1 MFHYRTRRE
10 PPSPRAG
17 LAVLGLAGCIAAI
30 ITSMLD
36 LEDIFGP
43 EGPLHSTLPDFKSRW
58 QQLRMAQ
65 RVATALEHRETVV
78 VEAGTGTG
86 KTFAYLV
93 PALLCG
99 ARVLISTGTRTLQDQ
114 LFSKDLPLV
123 AAALG
128 RPAKIALLKG
138 RTNYLCRYRLAQ
150 IDPGGEQ
157 LSLDPSGT
165 DPADAD
171 EPGMGQPEGMG
182 QPAPH
187 RSMLAR
193 IERWSRT
200 TRRGDLA
207 EVRGLSDSH
216 PVWPQVTST
225 RENCLGNRCPEI
237 SRCHVALARREALD
251 ADIVIV
257 NHHLLLADLALK
269 EDGFGDILGQADAVI
284 LDEAH
289 QIPDLAT
296 QFFSATVSSR
306 RIENLL
312 KDVHTEVASHL
323 AHLSIESGAGQLIA
337 NIAAAAKGVE
347 QASQQLSSALPPRP
361 GRFSLAE
368 TGAQLNGCVGELARS
383 LQTLQDNLANLVD
396 DSALAQLAE
405 RTGDL
410 VLSLDRIA
418 AVDDMDGVRAV
429 EVAPRS
435 WPMGLLTERP
445 ARKSPAGTGF
455 TLSLMPFDISA
466 RFLSLLQARRCG
478 WIFTSATLSLGED
491 FTHFTGRLGLNE
503 SPTLKIDS
511 PFNYPLQSL
520 LYLPSGLPEPASPK
534 YVAAVIETALPLIDA
549 ARGGAFIL
557 FTSHRALSQ
566 GAAALKTY
574 WSNPNQSPSPY
585 RLFVQGEA
593 PRERLLK
600 EFREDGNG
608 VLLGTTSFWEGVDVK
623 GEALRLVIIEKLPFA
638 SPDDPLV
645 KARIDHLEATG
656 GNAFRDYQLP
666 EAALALKQG
675 VGRLIRSEEDYGTV
689 VICDPR
695 MMGRGY
701 GKVLLAA
708 LPPMTPTRDRD
719 EAMSFIRKHAPRD
732 LANALKTARAATAP

>member
-1 MFHYRTRRE
+1 
-10 PPSPRAG
+10 
-17 LAVLGLAGCIAAI
+17 
-30 ITSMLD
+30 MLD

-43 EGPLHSTLPDFKSRW
+43 GGPLQSALPDFKSRW

-65 RVATALEHRETVV
+65 RVATALEHRETLV

-93 PALLCG
+93 PALLSG

-128 RPAKIALLKG
+128 RPARIALLKG
-138 RTNYLCRYRLAQ
+138 RSNYLCRYRLARVG
-150 IDPGGEQ
+150 PGGEQ
-157 LSLDPSGT
+157 LSLDAR
-165 DPADAD
+165 PALTARSRDTLAAADTGDD
-171 EPGMGQPEGMG
+171 EPTTLTGMLG
-182 QPAPH
+182 
-187 RSMLAR
+187 R
-193 IERWSRT
+193 IERWART

-207 EVRGLSDSH
+207 EIRGLSDSH

-225 RENCLGNRCPEI
+225 RDNCLGNRCPEI

-269 EDGFGDILGQADAVI
+269 EDGFGDILGAADAVI

-296 QFFSATVSSR
+296 QFFGANVSSR
-306 RIENLL
+306 RIDNLL
-312 KDVHTEVASHL
+312 KEAQAELTAHL
-323 AHLSIESGAGQLIA
+323 AHVPVDSGAGTVVTDIA
-337 NIAAAAKGVE
+337 TAVRGVE
-347 QASQQLSSALPPRP
+347 QASQRLSSALPPRA

-368 TGAQLNGCVGELARS
+368 MGPQVNAPVDDLARS
-383 LQTLQDNLANLVD
+383 LQAFQDRLAALGD
-396 DSALAQLAE
+396 DSPLAQLGE
-405 RTGDL
+405 RAGDL

-418 AVDDMDGVRAV
+418 AVDEMEGVRAV
-429 EVAPRS
+429 EVTQR
-435 WPMGLLTERP
+435 
-445 ARKSPAGTGF
+445 GF
-455 TLSLMPFDISA
+455 SLSLMPFDISA

-491 FTHFTGRLGLNE
+491 FGHFTGRLGLGE
-503 SPTLKIDS
+503 SPTLKIES
-511 PFNYPLQSL
+511 PFDYERQSL
-520 LYLPSGLPEPASPK
+520 LYLPIGLPEPASPK
-534 YVAAVIETALPLIDA
+534 YVAAVIETAVPLIDA
-549 ARGGAFIL
+549 ARGGAFVL
-557 FTSHRALSQ
+557 FTSHRALAE
-566 GAAALKTY
+566 GASLLRKR
-574 WSNPNQSPSPY
+574 WSDDSPY

-645 KARIDHLEATG
+645 RARIDHLQARG

-675 VGRLIRSEEDYGTV
+675 VGRLIRSEDDYGTV

-708 LPPMTPTRDRD
+708 LPPMAPTREAD
-719 EAMSFIRKHAPRD
+719 EALRFIRKHAPRD
-732 LANALKTARAATAP
+732 PAPTHATTRTVTVQ

>member
-1 MFHYRTRRE
+1 MRRA
-10 PPSPRAG
+10 RYHG
-17 LAVLGLAGCIAAI
+17 D
-30 ITSMLD
+30 MLD

-43 EGPLHSTLPDFKSRW
+43 GGPLQSALPDFKSRW

-93 PALLCG
+93 PALLSG

-128 RPAKIALLKG
+128 RPARIALLKG
-138 RTNYLCRYRLAQ
+138 RTNYLCRYRMARIGL
-150 IDPGGEQ
+150 PGGDSLADRSVAGGEP
-157 LSLDPSGT
+157 LSLSLADPQASLTT
-165 DPADAD
+165 DDSADIGSTATAD
-171 EPGMGQPEGMG
+171 R
-182 QPAPH
+182 APQ
-187 RSMLAR
+187 SAMLAR
-193 IERWSRT
+193 IERWART

-225 RENCLGNRCPEI
+225 RENCLANRCPEV
-237 SRCHVALARREALD
+237 SRCYVALARREALD

-269 EDGFGDILGQADAVI
+269 EDGFGDLLGAADAII

-296 QFFSATVSSR
+296 QFFGASVSSR

-312 KDVHTEVASHL
+312 KDTQTEITGQL
-323 AHLSIESGAGQLIA
+323 AHVSPESGAGALVA
-337 NIAAAAKGVE
+337 NIVTAARAVE
-347 QASQQLSSALPPRP
+347 QAAHLLSTSLPSRPARYSLPELGTRVSFPVEELASALR
-361 GRFSLAE
+361 
-368 TGAQLNGCVGELARS
+368 
-383 LQTLQDNLANLVD
+383 TLQNGLGDLGD
-396 DSALAQLAE
+396 DSPLTQLAE
-405 RTGDL
+405 RAEDI
-410 VLSLDRIA
+410 VASLERIA
-418 AVDDMDGVRAV
+418 AVDDMEGVRAV
-429 EVAPRS
+429 EVTPR
-435 WPMGLLTERP
+435 
-445 ARKSPAGTGF
+445 GF
-455 TLSLMPFDISA
+455 SLSLMPFDISN
-466 RFLSLLQARRCG
+466 RFLALVQSRRCG

-491 FTHFTGRLGLNE
+491 FGHFTGRLGLSE
-503 SPTLKIDS
+503 SPTLKIES
-511 PFNYPLQSL
+511 PFDYARQSL
-520 LYLPSGLPEPASPK
+520 LYLPAGLPEPSSSN

-549 ARGGAFIL
+549 ARGGAFLL

-566 GAAALKTY
+566 GAALVRAC
-574 WSNPNQSPSPY
+574 WSAAAPY

-608 VLLGTTSFWEGVDVK
+608 VLLGTASFWEGVDVK

-638 SPDDPLV
+638 APDDPLV
-645 KARIDHLEATG
+645 KARIDHLQATG

-708 LPPMTPTRDRD
+708 LPAMTPTRDTE
-719 EAMSFIRKHAPRD
+719 EALRFIRKHAPRD
-732 LANALKTARAATAP
+732 TAATTRPVTAS

>member
-1 MFHYRTRRE
+1 
-10 PPSPRAG
+10 
-17 LAVLGLAGCIAAI
+17 
-30 ITSMLD
+30 MLD

-43 EGPLHSTLPDFKSRW
+43 GGPLQSALPDFKSRW
-58 QQLRMAQ
+58 QQLRMAE

-128 RPAKIALLKG
+128 RPARIALLKG

-150 IDPGGEQ
+150 GGVGGEQ
-157 LSLDPSGT
+157 LTLDTAHVPNDAGDT
-165 DPADAD
+165 ADIGANTAAAE
-171 EPGMGQPEGMG
+171 EPTPTSQTG
-182 QPAPH
+182 
-187 RSMLAR
+187 MLAR
-193 IERWSRT
+193 IQRWSRT
-200 TRRGDLA
+200 TRQGDLS

-225 RENCLGNRCPEI
+225 RDNCLGNRCPEI
-237 SRCHVALARREALD
+237 SRCHVAIARRDALD

-269 EDGFGDILGQADAVI
+269 EDGFGDILGAADAVI

-296 QFFSATVSSR
+296 QFFGANVSSR

-312 KDVHTEVASHL
+312 KEAHTEIAAEL
-323 AHLSIESGAGQLIA
+323 ARVSVESGA
-337 NIAAAAKGVE
+337 AAAVEGVSAAVRGVE
-347 QASQQLSSALPPRP
+347 YATQKLSASLPARV
-361 GRFSLAE
+361 GRFSLSE
-368 TGAQLNGCVGELARS
+368 MGAQLAASVEELSHS
-383 LQTLQDNLANLVD
+383 LQALQSTLADLGD
-396 DSALAQLAE
+396 DSPLAQLGE
-405 RTGDL
+405 RAADL
-410 VLSLDRIA
+410 VLSLDRIS
-418 AVDDMDGVRAV
+418 AVDDMEGVRAV
-429 EVAPRS
+429 EITPR
-435 WPMGLLTERP
+435 
-445 ARKSPAGTGF
+445 GF
-455 TLSLMPFDISA
+455 SLSLMPFDISA
-466 RFLSLLQARRCG
+466 RFLSLIQARRCG

-491 FTHFTGRLGLNE
+491 FGHFTGRLGLTD
-503 SPTLKIDS
+503 SPTLKIES
-511 PFNYPLQSL
+511 PFDYERQSL
-520 LYLPSGLPEPASPK
+520 LYLPTGMPEPASSG
-534 YVAAVIETALPLIDA
+534 YVAKVIATALPLIDA
-549 ARGGAFIL
+549 ARGGAFVL
-557 FTSHRALSQ
+557 FTSHRALAQ
-566 GAAALKTY
+566 GAALLRAC
-574 WSNPNQSPSPY
+574 WSGESPY

-600 EFREDGNG
+600 EFRDDGNG

-623 GEALRLVIIEKLPFA
+623 GDALRLVVIEKLPFA

-645 KARIDHLEATG
+645 RARIDHLQATG

-708 LPPMTPTRDRD
+708 LPAMTPTRDHD
-719 EAMSFIRKHAPRD
+719 EAMRFIRKHAPRSPVRD
-732 LANALKTARAATAP
+732 HAAARSAAAP

>member
-1 MFHYRTRRE
+1 
-10 PPSPRAG
+10 
-17 LAVLGLAGCIAAI
+17 
-30 ITSMLD
+30 MLD

-43 EGPLHSTLPDFKSRW
+43 GGPLQSALPDFKSRW

-65 RVATALEHRETVV
+65 RVATALEHRETIV

-99 ARVLISTGTRTLQDQ
+99 SRVLISTGTRTLQDQ

-128 RPAKIALLKG
+128 RPARIALLKG
-138 RTNYLCRYRLAQ
+138 RTNYLCRYRLTR
-150 IDPGGEQ
+150 IGPGGEQ
-157 LSLDPSGT
+157 LSLDT
-165 DPADAD
+165 DTNTISDSVGAKPTGATGSEVDD
-171 EPGMGQPEGMG
+171 EPTTLTT
-182 QPAPH
+182 
-187 RSMLAR
+187 MLAR
-193 IERWSRT
+193 IQRWSRT
-200 TRRGDLA
+200 TRQGDLA

-225 RENCLGNRCPEI
+225 RDNCLGNRCPEI
-237 SRCHVALARREALD
+237 SRCHVALARRAALD

-269 EDGFGDILGQADAVI
+269 EDGFGDILGTADSVI

-296 QFFSATVSSR
+296 QFFGANVSSR

-312 KDVHTEVASHL
+312 KEVHTESASYL
-323 AHLSIESGAGQLIA
+323 AHVSSDSDAGSLVS
-337 NIAAAAKGVE
+337 NIASAARSVE
-347 QASQQLSSALPPRP
+347 QAQQTLAASLPARP
-361 GRFSLAE
+361 GRFPLAE
-368 TGAQLNGCVGELARS
+368 MGSLTNTQVENLARS
-383 LQTLQDNLANLVD
+383 LQALQDRLADLGD
-396 DSALAQLAE
+396 DGPLAQMAE
-405 RTGDL
+405 RAGDL
-410 VLSLDRIA
+410 VLSLDRISN
-418 AVDDMDGVRAV
+418 VDDMEGVRAV
-429 EVAPRS
+429 EVTQR
-435 WPMGLLTERP
+435 
-445 ARKSPAGTGF
+445 GF
-455 TLSLMPFDISA
+455 SLSLMPFDISA
-466 RFLSLLQARRCG
+466 RFLSMLQSRRCG

-491 FTHFTGRLGLNE
+491 FTHFTGRLGLGD

-511 PFNYPLQSL
+511 PFDYQRQSL
-520 LYLPSGLPEPASPK
+520 LYLPEGLPEPASPK
-534 YVAAVIETALPLIDA
+534 YVSAVIETALPLIDA

-566 GAAALKTY
+566 GAALLRAC
-574 WSNPNQSPSPY
+574 WSKESPY

-593 PRERLLK
+593 PRERLLN

-645 KARIDHLEATG
+645 KARIDHLQATG

-701 GKVLLAA
+701 GKVLLGA
-708 LPPMTPTRDRD
+708 LPAMAPTRDRD
-719 EAMSFIRKHAPRD
+719 EAMRFIRKHAPRNPTSTG
-732 LANALKTARAATAP
+732 AEARTAAAP

>member
-1 MFHYRTRRE
+1 M
-10 PPSPRAG
+10 G
-17 LAVLGLAGCIAAI
+17 G
-30 ITSMLD
+30 MLD

-43 EGPLHSTLPDFKSRW
+43 GGPLQSALPDFKSRW
-58 QQLRMAQ
+58 QQLRMAE

-128 RPAKIALLKG
+128 RPARIALLKG

-150 IDPGGEQ
+150 IGPGGEEQ
-157 LSLDPSGT
+157 LTLDT
-165 DPADAD
+165 T
-171 EPGMGQPEGMG
+171 
-182 QPAPH
+182 PAPVGADD
-187 RSMLAR
+187 SADIPMTQTAMLAR
-193 IERWSRT
+193 IQRWART
-200 TRRGDLA
+200 TRQGDLS

-225 RENCLGNRCPEI
+225 RDNCLGNRCPEI
-237 SRCHVALARREALD
+237 SRCHVAIARRDALD

-269 EDGFGDILGQADAVI
+269 EDGFGDILGAADAVI

-296 QFFSATVSSR
+296 QFFGATVSSR
-306 RIENLL
+306 RIENLI
-312 KDVHTEVASHL
+312 KEAHTEITSHL
-323 AHLSIESGAGQLIA
+323 ARVSVESD
-337 NIAAAAKGVE
+337 AAAAIADISVAARGVE
-347 QASQQLSSALPPRP
+347 QASQRLSASLPPRP
-361 GRFSLAE
+361 GRFSLSE
-368 TGAQLNGCVGELARS
+368 MGAQLTAAVDELSRS
-383 LQTLQDNLANLVD
+383 LQMLQSSLADLGD
-396 DSALAQLAE
+396 DSPLAQLGE
-405 RTGDL
+405 RAGDL

-418 AVDDMDGVRAV
+418 NVDDMEGVRAV
-429 EVAPRS
+429 EITQR
-435 WPMGLLTERP
+435 
-445 ARKSPAGTGF
+445 GF
-455 TLSLMPFDISA
+455 SLSLMPFDISA
-466 RFLSLLQARRCG
+466 RFLSLIQARRCG

-491 FTHFTGRLGLNE
+491 FGHFTGRLGLTE
-503 SPTLKIDS
+503 SPTLKIES
-511 PFNYPLQSL
+511 PFDYERQSL
-520 LYLPSGLPEPASPK
+520 LYLPTGMPEPASSG
-534 YVAAVIETALPLIDA
+534 YVAKVIETALPLIDA
-549 ARGGAFIL
+549 ARGGAFVL
-557 FTSHRALSQ
+557 FTSHRALAQ
-566 GAAALKTY
+566 GASLLRSC
-574 WSNPNQSPSPY
+574 WSGERPY

-645 KARIDHLEATG
+645 RARIDHLEATG

-708 LPPMTPTRDRD
+708 LPAMTPTRDPD
-719 EAMSFIRKHAPRD
+719 EALRFIRKHAPR
-732 LANALKTARAATAP
+732 APTGTTHATARTAATP